1 MNKSFNKILY
11 LGFVL
16 LGIYQS
22 LLLNDYIQGA
32 ASMGIGLAFDPFNP
46 EQKWNDRPQWQRLIL
61 IIHLAIVATFLGFGI
76 GLNDK

>member
-1 MNKSFNKILY
+1 MNKSFSKILY

-22 LLLNDYIQGA
+22 LLLKDYIQAA
-32 ASMGIGLAFDPFNP
+32 ASMGIGLAFDHFNP
-46 EQKWNDRPQWQRLIL
+46 EQKWNDRPLWQRLTL
-61 IIHLAIVATFLGFGI
+61 IIHLGIVAALFGLGI